1 MLRRI
6 CVSTTTAT
14 ALILTPTAAATPA
27 GPVHVEQG
35 AKVYFADRGYCTIG
49 FNDPVQRISYTAGH
63 CGGDSTR
70 ATVTIDGSGV
80 SGTFYPSSEFG
91 ASATGNDWGA
101 IRWDAGVQLGPNTV
115 TGESV
120 ADIASL
126 TPEDDLCVLTG
137 GKPLCAPF
145 AGRLKNN
152 VYWQAPVGVRGD
164 SGGPVWA
171 PDKGF
176 VAVYSGASTIYNDS
190 GDTATL
196 NRASKPINGP
206 GVTEQDELNF
216 ISAIKPIGGAVT
228 HEAVQ
233 PGEGPARVEEG
244 SSLGT
249 PDVIAVVLVVVAV
262 IAGLAPFAAQY
273 ARSVGWL

>member
-14 ALILTPTAAATPA
+14 ALILTSTAAAA
-27 GPVHVEQG
+27 QAAPVHVEQG

-63 CGGDSTR
+63 CGGDGTR
-70 ATVTIDGSGV
+70 ATVTVDGVSL
-80 SGTFYPSSEFG
+80 SGTFYPSSAFG

-101 IRWDAGVQLGPNTV
+101 IRWDAGVQLGANTV
-115 TGESV
+115 TGEAV

-126 TPEDDLCVLTG
+126 TPEDNLCVLTG

-145 AGRLKNN
+145 ASRLKNN

-233 PGEGPARVEEG
+233 PGEGPAREEEG
-244 SSLGT
+244 SSLST
-249 PDVIAVVLVVVAV
+249 PGVMAVVLVVVAV
-262 IAGLAPFAAQY
+262 IAGLVPFAVQY

>member
-14 ALILTPTAAATPA
+14 ALILTPTATATPA
-27 GPVHVEQG
+27 GPVRVEQG

-63 CGGDSTR
+63 CGGDGTR
-70 ATVTIDGSGV
+70 ATITVDGSSV

-101 IRWDAGVQLGPNTV
+101 IRWDDGVQSGPNTV
-115 TGESV
+115 TGDAI
-120 ADIASL
+120 ADLGSL
-126 TPEDDLCVLTG
+126 TPGDEICLLSAGQTRCSEFV
-137 GKPLCAPF
+137 
-145 AGRLKNN
+145 GRLNNN
-152 VYWQAPVGVRGD
+152 VYWDEPVGMRGD

-171 PDKGF
+171 PGKGF

-216 ISAIKPIGGAVT
+216 ISATKPIGGAVT
-228 HEAVQ
+228 HETVQ

-244 SSLGT
+244 SSLST
-249 PDVIAVVLVVVAV
+249 PGVMAVVLVVVAV
-262 IAGLAPFAAQY
+262 IVGLVPFAAQY

>member
-14 ALILTPTAAATPA
+14 ALILTPTAAAS
-27 GPVHVEQG
+27 GVHVEQG

-70 ATVTIDGSGV
+70 ATITVDGSSV

-101 IRWDAGVQLGPNTV
+101 IRWDDDVQLGPNAV
-115 TGESV
+115 TGDAV
-120 ADIASL
+120 ADLASL
-126 TPEDDLCVLTG
+126 TPGDELCL
-137 GKPLCAPF
+137 LS
-145 AGRLKNN
+145 AGVTRCSEFVGQLNNN
-152 VYWQAPVGVRGD
+152 VYWDEPVGMRGD

-171 PDKGF
+171 PGKGF

-228 HEAVQ
+228 HEAAA
-233 PGEGPARVEEG
+233 PGEGSSHEEG

-262 IAGLAPFAAQY
+262 IAGLTPFAAQY
-273 ARSVGWL
+273 ARSVGWI